1 LRDAI
6 LYGVLAAAAVLAL
19 VGGIGGFFLYRS
31 YARRALIRLVG
42 YREAIRAAYRAL
54 EATFASLMEESP
66 DEMVGFAQNP
76 DNERRRA
83 LEELCDR
90 MSAVSVE
97 LTEIALPKSAWRAAD
112 LLVDAAKRVREE
124 IGKIAGARSPEGV
137 LASIASLDVEGMRT
151 AMAEAGTELDS
162 VLAAAKMKDPAVYG
176 GGLYI

>member
-1 LRDAI
+1 
-6 LYGVLAAAAVLAL
+6 
-19 VGGIGGFFLYRS
+19 
-31 YARRALIRLVG
+31 
-42 YREAIRAAYRAL
+42 
-54 EATFASLMEESP
+54 
-66 DEMVGFAQNP
+66 
-76 DNERRRA
+76 
-83 LEELCDR
+83 
-90 MSAVSVE
+90 MSAESVE